1 MPKKVQLG
9 KILLQ
14 QTTIFQKNC
23 PKNKKKI
30 VKREEA
36 KAKNIFNR
44 NHSQTKSFAINNK
57 RHTNQQTARSTPQF
71 PPTKN
76 QKPENVEHSIIP
88 TQSTNPKKKNREWDA
103 IPGQDGR
110 QGSRPWPKDTKTL
123 PIRAIQGHKKQ
134 GKNCT
139 KNIAEEGSGIGEE
152 NESTMGDQ
160 NEGDCGE
167 VGSAAANAAVVGG
180 GRDEGAGG
188 GAGGWVCLTL
198 CQRIWAP
205 HSSSPASPVQPKL
218 FPCAPPV
225 GTPTEVNYH
234 EWSSY

>member
-1 MPKKVQLG
+1 MAKEFRH
-9 KILLQ
+9 Q
-14 QTTIFQKNC
+14 QQPACKPT
-23 PKNKKKI
+23 
-30 VKREEA
+30 
-36 KAKNIFNR
+36 NR
-44 NHSQTKSFAINNK
+44 QIHALI
-57 RHTNQQTARSTPQF
+57 

-76 QKPENVEHSIIP
+76 KNLKMSNIHHSHPIS
-88 TQSTNPKKKNREWDA
+88 QQKKNGEWAA

-110 QGSRPWPKDTKTL
+110 QGGRLWPKDDRCTKTL
-123 PIRAIQGHKKQ
+123 QIRAIQGHKKQ

-152 NESTMGDQ
+152 NESTKGDQ

-198 CQRIWAP
+198 CQRIGAP

-218 FPCAPPV
+218 FPCGPPV

-234 EWSSY
+234 NDHHIN